1 MHDLH
6 VDRLEIPV
14 DIPPMDTTRSHT
26 ADQDCKPLSE
36 EERQRKVR
44 FLRDQLLEYETPHER
59 LWEMV
64 VGQPSLIAA
73 VKICLDVNLFEL
85 WAEVCGGTL
94 AGERLTVT
102 ELGLF
107 VDVELGTMSEWYTSV
122 QDTSLIPSGR
132 VLRHL
137 ASYGVVQEVSTETE
151 TYMQTNLSRAL
162 CDPSTR
168 AGILY

>member
-6 VDRLEIPV
+6 PNRLTIPEDV
-14 DIPPMDTTRSHT
+14 PPMNTTHSDIAHP
-26 ADQDCKPLSE
+26 DCKPLSE
-36 EERQRKVR
+36 ERQHKVR

-59 LWEMV
+59 LWELV

-73 VKICLDVNLFEL
+73 VKVSLDVNLFEL

-94 AGERLTVT
+94 ANQPLTLT
-102 ELGLF
+102 ELSWL
-107 VDVELGTMSEWYTSV
+107 VDCELGTMSKWLTSI
-122 QDTSLIPSGR
+122 QDPFLMSAGR

-137 ASYGVVQEVSTETE
+137 SSYGVIQEISSEKE
-151 TYMQTNLSRAL
+151 TYIQTKLSRAL

-168 AGILY
+168 AGILYL